1 MRGFRFREWFLIAG
15 CLAITATAYC
25 TIHRRSHDHAN
36 REAVVRAE
44 DEVYEAVVRDLAT
57 PSKEQSKSEP
67 RITRLVFSDA
77 LDTYLCPGVDKKH
90 CINGVRQRLRSV
102 GAGAIG
108 AETIEDFIERSQ
120 TAGPTSR
127 TFHTDL
133 PRDFIAPDKIYF
145 DFEPIEKRDAKQFD
159 QLFSGASGIISFS
172 HVGFDSRLNE
182 AIVSVSFVCGGL
194 CGTGHRYI
202 LRRKW
207 GRWEVVNKWIVWV
220 S

>member
-1 MRGFRFREWFLIAG
+1 VRALRIRGWLPIAC
-15 CLAITATAYC
+15 CLAITAAAYC
-25 TIHRRSHDHAN
+25 TIHLRSHDHAN
-36 REAVVRAE
+36 SHAVPSAE
-44 DEVYEAVVRDLAT
+44 DEVYEIVIRDLVT
-57 PSKEQSKSEP
+57 PSKERLESGP
-67 RITRLVFSDA
+67 RITRLVFSDT
-77 LDTYLCPGVDKKH
+77 LDTNLCPGVDKTT
-90 CINGVRQRLRSV
+90 CIDGVHQQLRSE

-133 PRDFIAPDKIYF
+133 PRDFIARDKLYFDTEPPDKRYM
-145 DFEPIEKRDAKQFD
+145 KRFD
-159 QLFSGASGIISFS
+159 QLFSFISFS
-172 HVGFDSRLNE
+172 HVGFDSKLNE
-182 AIVSVSFVCGGL
+182 AIVSVSFVCNSL

-207 GRWEVVNKWIVWV
+207 GRWEVVKKWIVWV